1 MDLKLYLFWVVNP
14 TRFCF
19 SPHMNFRQIKTKF
32 KAGLV
37 SIVQIQTLLF
47 ASLGGVI
54 FILLGLPIPLLI
66 GPMIGCLIAALIGFR
81 LEGFGILSILMRT
94 ILGVAIGSS
103 ITPDILAEIGRLGF
117 SLILIP
123 LFLIVV
129 CSVGY
134 VYFKGLGFDPN
145 TSYYATI
152 PGGLVEMLLFGD
164 KAGANVRALSLIHAT
179 RVLVIL
185 LIVPFVVTSIWNINL
200 TRPPGI
206 NLQQVPLQELGLM
219 IFSAIAGWK
228 LAAYLKISGAT
239 ILGPMV
245 LTALL
250 SLTGLITVRPP
261 AEFIWS
267 AQFFIGLGVGIR
279 YSGVTGVEVR
289 KYILSALGYCFLLGV
304 ISILFTFTLV
314 GLLHTSPID
323 TLLAYLP
330 GGQAEMAII
339 AIVAEADVAYVI
351 SHHVFRLILVLLL
364 VQVVAR
370 WLLK

>member
-1 MDLKLYLFWVVNP
+1 
-14 TRFCF
+14 
-19 SPHMNFRQIKTKF
+19 MNFRQIKNKF
-32 KAGLV
+32 KPGLI
-37 SIVQIQTLLF
+37 SFIQIKTLIF
-47 ASLGGVI
+47 ASLGGAI
-54 FILLGLPIPLLI
+54 FLLLGLPIPLLI
-66 GPMIGCLIAALIGFR
+66 GPMIGCLVAALMGFQ
-81 LEGFGILSILMRT
+81 LEGFGTISILMRT
-94 ILGVAIGSS
+94 VLGVAIGST
-103 ITPDILAEIGRLGF
+103 ITPDILSEIGRLGS
-117 SLILIP
+117 SLIIIP
-123 LFLIVV
+123 LFLVVV

-134 VYFKGLGFDPN
+134 IYFKVLRFGPS
-145 TSYYATI
+145 TSYYASI

-185 LIVPFVVTSIWNINL
+185 LIVPFVVTSIWNIDL

-206 NLQQVPLQELGLM
+206 NLTQAPLQELGLM
-219 IFSAIAGWK
+219 IFSGLAGWK

-245 LTALL
+245 LTAFL
-250 SLTGLITVRPP
+250 SLTGMITVRPP
-261 AEFIWS
+261 VEFIWC

-279 YSGVTGVEVR
+279 YNGVTGFEVR
-289 KYILSALGYCFLLGV
+289 KYILSGLGYCLLLGL
-304 ISILFTFTLV
+304 ISILFTITLV
-314 GLLHTSPID
+314 GLLDTSPID

-339 AIVAEADVAYVI
+339 AIVADADVAFVI
-351 SHHVFRLILVLLL
+351 SHHVLRLILVLLL